1 MINSDY
7 ITLSPE
13 TQKGLIEAA
22 ALQMKVD
29 PTVVEKDLWVVLV
42 LQILFHRIHEYNSYN
57 ALTFKGG
64 TSLSKAYQII
74 ERFSEDIDITIDR
87 KFLGLQA
94 SDEELKNLTRNQ
106 RDKSL
111 EELNKRGHKFIETG
125 ILPYLKAKLSSLV
138 PKEQIE
144 VQFNIDDSLSL
155 EIYYPS
161 RLESPY
167 SSYIKPR
174 IYVEFGVRG
183 DPYPTESKYVRPY
196 LHEKITQLNDLCV
209 PVNVLLPVR
218 TFLEKVTLLHAEA
231 HRHADKNTPK
241 RLSRHYYDLYQLV
254 EKGYFDEAKKQPDLL
269 KSVIANKSL
278 FFASKEASYET
289 IFTNGLKLLPSEDRI
304 KEIAADYKE
313 MSIMIFGEMPRF
325 EEILSSIGK
334 IEEILNE
341 VIENTSSD

>member
-29 PTVVEKDLWVVLV
+29 PAVIEKDLWVVLV
-42 LQILFHRIHEYNSYN
+42 LQILFHRIHDYNLSKV
-57 ALTFKGG
+57 LTFKGG
-64 TSLSKAYQII
+64 TSLSKAYKII

-87 KFLGLQA
+87 KILGLQA
-94 SDEELKNLTRNQ
+94 SDEELKNFSRKQ

-196 LHEKITQLNDLCV
+196 LHEKIRQVNDLCV

-218 TFLEKVTLLHAEA
+218 TFFEKVTLLHAEA
-231 HRHADKNTPK
+231 HRHVEENTPK
-241 RLSRHYYDLYQLV
+241 RLSRHYYDLHQLV
-254 EKGYFDEAKKQPDLL
+254 EKGYLDEAKKQLELL
-269 KSVIANKSL
+269 RSVIANKSL
-278 FFASKEASYET
+278 FFASKKASYET
-289 IFTNGLKLLPSEDRI
+289 IFTSGLKLLPSEDRI
-304 KEIAADYKE
+304 KEISADYKE
-313 MSIMIFGEMPRF
+313 MGFMIFGENPPF
-325 EEILSSIGK
+325 EEVLNSIK
-334 IEEILNE
+334 NIEKTLNEILLHITE
-341 VIENTSSD
+341 